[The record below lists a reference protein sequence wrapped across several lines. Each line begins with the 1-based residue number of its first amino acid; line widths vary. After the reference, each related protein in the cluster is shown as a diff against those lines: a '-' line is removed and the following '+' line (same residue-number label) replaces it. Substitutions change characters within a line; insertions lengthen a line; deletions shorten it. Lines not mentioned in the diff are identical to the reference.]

1 MTDKEFQLGREL
13 SDIKAALAKLTE
25 ENRLLKKRQK
35 DPVELLQLYKDAI
48 EKLRRVKIGESLTIH
63 ENKHEDFRISVEYE
77 KLVKINKLLR
87 ELLRENETDLKNIE
101 SAQGVWRSSK
111 DGGGYC
117 P

>member
-1 MTDKEFQLGREL
+1 MLFKSKNESWLF
-13 SDIKAALAKLTE
+13 I
-25 ENRLLKKRQK
+25 

-48 EKLRRVKIGESLTIH
+48 SKLRSVKVGESLTIH
-63 ENKHEDFRISVEYE
+63 ENKHEDFRISVYEMPVEYD

-101 SAQGVWRSSK
+101 SAKGVWRSSK
-111 DGGGYC
+111 DGGNYC

>member
-1 MTDKEFQLGREL
+1 MRNKILDSFA
-13 SDIKAALAKLTE
+13 INFI
-25 ENRLLKKRQK
+25 ENHFDEIDLKKCDWNIK
-35 DPVELLQLYKDAI
+35 TKDAI
-48 EKLRRVKIGESLTIH
+48 LKLRRVKIGESLTIH
-63 ENKHEDFRISVEYE
+63 ENKYE

-87 ELLRENETDLKNIE
+87 ELLRENETFLKNIE

>member
-35 DPVELLQLYKDAI
+35 DPVE
-48 EKLRRVKIGESLTIH
+48 
-63 ENKHEDFRISVEYE
+63 YE

-101 SAQGVWRSSK
+101 SAQGVWRTSK

>member
-1 MTDKEFQLGREL
+1 MLFKSKNESWLF
-13 SDIKAALAKLTE
+13 I
-25 ENRLLKKRQK
+25 

-48 EKLRRVKIGESLTIH
+48 SKLRRVKVGESLTIH
-63 ENKHEDFRISVEYE
+63 ENKHEDFRISVYEMPVEYD

-87 ELLRENETDLKNIE
+87 ELLRENETDLKGIE

-111 DGGGYC
+111 DGGNYC